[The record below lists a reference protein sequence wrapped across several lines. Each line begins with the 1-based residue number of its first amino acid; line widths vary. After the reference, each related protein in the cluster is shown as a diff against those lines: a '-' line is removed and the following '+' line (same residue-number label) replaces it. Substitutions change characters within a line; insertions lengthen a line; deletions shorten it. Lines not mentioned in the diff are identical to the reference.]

1 MIKASSVAVECW
13 KELRCSRV
21 TLQNGERESNQVEQ
35 KTQRIWDESAS
46 EVRARIREGEHS
58 APTSGIARGY
68 VQANL
73 VILPS
78 DYAFDF
84 LKFCVRNLKPC
95 PILEVT
101 DAGSP
106 EPSVVAAGAD
116 LRTDVPKYRVY
127 ENGQLVD
134 EPTDILS
141 YWRDDLVS
149 FLLGCSFTFE
159 TALLAAG
166 LRMAHID
173 QGRNVPM
180 YITNHDCVPSGPFA
194 GPLVVS
200 MRPFRG
206 EEVPLAVTISARYP
220 MMHGAPV
227 HVGSPEALG
236 VSDLQ
241 APDFGDPISIA
252 EDQVPVFWACGVT
265 PQAAAKQARPALMI
279 THSPGHMFVTD
290 HLDAQYEI

>member
-1 MIKASSVAVECW
+1 MEQETKMW
-13 KELRCSRV
+13 ELPA
-21 TLQNGERESNQVEQ
+21 
-35 KTQRIWDESAS
+35 D
-46 EVRARIREGEHS
+46 EVRARIREGEHLG
-58 APTSGIARGY
+58 PTSGAARGF

-78 DYAFDF
+78 DYAYDF
-84 LKFCVRNLKPC
+84 LKFCVRNVKPC
-95 PILEVT
+95 PVLEVT

-106 EPSVVAAGAD
+106 EPSVVAPGAD
-116 LRTDVPKYRVY
+116 LRTDISKYRVY
-127 ENGQLVD
+127 EDGQLVD
-134 EPTDILS
+134 EPTEISS

-166 LRMAHID
+166 LRMAHLD

-180 YITNHDCVPSGPFA
+180 YITNRACVPSGPFA

-200 MRPFRG
+200 MRPFCG

-236 VSDLQ
+236 LGDLQ
-241 APDFGDPISIA
+241 APDFGDPVSIE

-265 PQAAAKQARPALMI
+265 PQAAAKQARPSLMI

-290 HLDAQYEI
+290 RLDAEFEV

>member
-1 MIKASSVAVECW
+1 MS
-13 KELRCSRV
+13 L
-21 TLQNGERESNQVEQ
+21 GERESEKVEQ
-35 KTQRIWDESAS
+35 ETQMWEMPAD
-46 EVRARIREGEHS
+46 EVRARIREGGHLG
-58 APTSGIARGY
+58 PTSGAARGF

-78 DYAFDF
+78 DYAYNF
-84 LKFCVRNLKPC
+84 LKFCVRNVKPC
-95 PILEVT
+95 PVLEVT

-106 EPSVVAAGAD
+106 EPSVVAPGAD
-116 LRTDVPKYRVY
+116 LRTDISKYRVY
-127 ENGQLVD
+127 KDGQLAD
-134 EPTDILS
+134 EPTDISS

-173 QGRNVPM
+173 QVRNVPM
-180 YITNHDCVPSGPFA
+180 YMTNRDCVPSEPFA

-236 VSDLQ
+236 IEDLQ
-241 APDFGDPISIA
+241 APDFGDPVSVA
-252 EDQVPVFWACGVT
+252 EDQVPVFWACGMT
-265 PQAAAKQARPALMI
+265 PQAAAKQARSPLMI

-290 HLDAQYEI
+290 RLDAEYEL